1 MCTFVATS
9 LIISMKNFKRT
20 LLGCILLLQAML
32 LHSSQFES
40 FYWGYGANQYTSIT
54 QDDTGLIW
62 LGTNSGL
69 FCYNDYQFY
78 PIVQGIHVH
87 SVLVINDDLICF
99 TSETGIHFYKISTGQ
114 LTTNPYKGMELGRVR
129 TASYIDKKIWF
140 GTEKQGLIT
149 YDIDKTIWAV
159 EDEHIGECYT
169 MSYDQKDR
177 LYIGGIEGLGYYSIS
192 TNTYTSVDRQSFVN
206 SCLWDTQDAC
216 LWIGTDNSL
225 LRYNPQSTKMQSVLT
240 SDTNFKCIVRKEN
253 HLLIGT
259 DNGLIQYNP
268 QTNQKT
274 VYSHDI
280 SDSKSI
286 CHNAVWSLYNDK
298 DKNIWIGTSH
308 GVSLM
313 QHAPYY
319 TFISLSSITKDL
331 QVANNQGN
339 HFSNILKDSQG
350 RYWLGGDDGIILQ
363 DKETKIWFQKESI
376 SHHIPH
382 NIIRRIYEDKDG
394 EIWLATDNGVLRYL
408 PKKKQFVAHKI
419 VSLNGKA
426 KAEWVYDLYEDIKG
440 RLWIATYGGGL
451 FVADKQALIEHGQKT
466 YRCAQIG
473 DIDRGDVADLPNHVY
488 YIKEDKHHNLWLGHR
503 NGLSM
508 LQIETLS
515 LQTIPVLDA
524 TGKVSHFNI
533 QNLTFDDDEH
543 LWYTTKNCLG
553 RLNVESRQVDLF
565 PQESLKNN
573 VVSSMV
579 YHNKLFWITTT
590 EGIKVY
596 NPQTNI
602 CKDLNIPDD
611 EYRSIYYDA
620 AEERFIL
627 GGYNALLRLD
637 PSIYTAKEA
646 KRPIHIVSI
655 VHNNKRLKA
664 HIEYQ
669 LKDDDRLAS
678 FPASINQLTF
688 EISDFSYSKKKPYS
702 YEYQLYRENQQ
713 AAWNKLPVGDNHIVF
728 HELSPNKY
736 TLKLRSSLRKEEIS
750 SFPFEIRPPWYLSL
764 WAKVIYVI
772 IVMITLGLFISYL
785 FTRNKR
791 KYERMEKEKS
801 LELSKMKIDFFT
813 NISHDLNTPLSLII
827 APLEKILSEVH
838 DTLLRS
844 QLEGV
849 HKNALRLNKL
859 IQRILDFNRSSYKEE
874 ETLMRS
880 RIEMNRLLNTVLSS
894 FNQTAKDRGITLHI
908 TPCDEE
914 VWLNLDLFKM
924 ESIFYNLVSN
934 AVKFVDNETGRINV
948 TLSKNDNNN
957 QLVVTV
963 QDNGRGIP
971 QDEHKMVWLRL
982 YQGKNK
988 NNTSQGTGIG
998 LYLVKKFVSMHGG
1011 TVSLE
1016 SAPKQGST
1024 FMVKLPLSGDNLTV
1038 TSTQAIDAKTSEDQK
1053 EHTSDIASRP
1063 KLLIVDDNQ
1072 ELLDFMQ
1079 SVFSDTYQ
1087 CHLAQNGQEGL
1098 EKAQSVRPDIML
1110 IDEMMPIM
1118 TGLELCKQVRKTA
1131 YLASTPIIMLTAK
1144 TDHDTELQSLKA
1156 GVDVFMHKSFE
1167 LAHLKLRIQ
1176 QLLESRKLVVNK
1188 MQKDKLVESTIEVK
1202 EEILNS
1208 DEKIMKRVLQVIEER
1223 MSNPDFNVSMLC
1235 EETGIGS
1242 KKMLRLIKQQTGMTP
1257 VNFIRQ
1263 LRLKKTAVLLEQ
1275 NRFTISE
1282 VMHMV
1287 GFSHPSYFAKS
1298 FTKEFG
1304 VSPKEYMEKYSE

>member
-1 MCTFVATS
+1 MRN
-9 LIISMKNFKRT
+9 IRRT

-54 QDDTGLIW
+54 QDNTGLIW

-69 FCYNDYQFY
+69 FCYNGYQFY

-87 SVLVINDDLICF
+87 SVVIINDDFICF
-99 TSETGIHFYKISTGQ
+99 TSETGIHFYETSTGQ
-114 LTTNPYKGMELGRVR
+114 LTTNPCKEMDLGRVR
-129 TASYIDKKIWF
+129 TACHIHNNIWF
-140 GTEKQGLIT
+140 STEKQGLIT
-149 YDIDKTIWAV
+149 YDIDTKNWLIKDKA
-159 EDEHIGECYT
+159 IGECYAIT
-169 MSYDQKDR
+169 YNNKNR
-177 LYIGGIEGLGYYSIS
+177 LYIGGIDGFGYYSIDS
-192 TNTYTSVDRQSFVN
+192 NTYTPINKQSFVN
-206 SCLWDTQDAC
+206 SCLWDSKDNC
-216 LWIGTDNSL
+216 LWIGTDKSL
-225 LRYNPQSTKMQSVLT
+225 LRYNPQKSKIQSVL
-240 SDTNFKCIVRKEN
+240 SYDTNFKCIVRKEKL
-253 HLLIGT
+253 LLIGT

-268 QTNQKT
+268 TTSQKK

-313 QHAPYY
+313 QHAPFH
-319 TFISLSSITKDL
+319 TFVSLSSITKDL

-339 HFSNILKDSQG
+339 HFSNILKDSHG
-350 RYWLGGDDGIILQ
+350 RYWLGGDDGIIMQ
-363 DKETKIWFQKESI
+363 DKDTKIWFQKEST
-376 SHHIPH
+376 SHHIAH

-394 EIWLATDNGVLRYL
+394 HIWLATDNGVLRYL
-408 PKKKQFVAHKI
+408 PKKKQFISHKI
-419 VSLNGKA
+419 VSKDGKE

-451 FVADKQALIEHGQKT
+451 FVADKQALIEHGQRT
-466 YRCAQIG
+466 YRCAQIA
-473 DIDRGDVADLPNHVY
+473 DIGQEDVSELPDHVY

-508 LQIETLS
+508 LNIESLS
-515 LQTIPVLDA
+515 VQTIPAIDA
-524 TGKVSHFNI
+524 YGKVSHFNI
-533 QNLTFDDDEH
+533 QNLTFDDNGY
-543 LWYTTKNCLG
+543 LWYTTKHCLG
-553 RLNVESRQVDLF
+553 RVHIENQQVDLF

-602 CKDLNIPDD
+602 CKDLNIPDY
-611 EYRSIYYDA
+611 EYRSIYFDTA
-620 AEERFIL
+620 QTRFIL
-627 GGYNALLRLD
+627 GGYNSLLYLD
-637 PSIYTAKEA
+637 PSIYTAKES

-664 HIEYQ
+664 HIDYQ
-669 LKDDDRLAS
+669 LKDDDSLAS
-678 FPASINQLTF
+678 FPASMNQLTF

-702 YEYQLYRENQQ
+702 YEYQLYRESQQ
-713 AAWNKLPVGDNHIVF
+713 AAWNKLPVEDNHIVF
-728 HELSPNKY
+728 HELSPGKY
-736 TLKLRSSLRKEEIS
+736 TLKLRTSLRKEEIS
-750 SFPFEIRPPWYLSL
+750 SFPLEIRPPWYLSL
-764 WAKVIYVI
+764 WAKIIYIIIAVIS
-772 IVMITLGLFISYL
+772 LALFIKYL
-785 FTRNKR
+785 FERNKR

-827 APLEKILSEVH
+827 APLDKILSEVNDSILH
-838 DTLLRS
+838 T
-844 QLEGV
+844 QLKGI

-859 IQRILDFNRSSYKEE
+859 IQRILDFNRASYKEE

-894 FNQTAKDRGITLHI
+894 FTQTAKDRGITLNFKSF
-908 TPCDEE
+908 DKE

-934 AVKFVDNETGRINV
+934 AIKFVDNETGLIDITV
-948 TLSKNDNNN
+948 SKEDNDSH
-957 QLVVTV
+957 LVVTIR
-963 QDNGRGIP
+963 DNGRGIP

-982 YQGKNK
+982 YQGKTKNK
-988 NNTSQGTGIG
+988 TSQGTGIG
-998 LYLVKKFVSMHGG
+998 LYLVKKFVNMHGG
-1011 TVSLE
+1011 IVNLE
-1016 SAPKQGST
+1016 SAPDQGST
-1024 FMVKLPLSGDNLTV
+1024 FIVKLPLSGDNLT
-1038 TSTQAIDAKTSEDQK
+1038 TSTTNNQSTKTSEQ
-1053 EHTSDIASRP
+1053 TNDITSRP

-1072 ELLDFMQ
+1072 ELLEFMQ

-1087 CHLAQNGQEGL
+1087 CYLALNGQEGL
-1098 EKAQSVRPDIML
+1098 DKAQSVRPDIML

-1167 LAHLKLRIQ
+1167 LAHLKLRIA
-1176 QLLESRKLVVNK
+1176 QLLESRKLVVDK
-1188 MQKDKLVESTIEVK
+1188 MEKDKLVESAIEVK

-1208 DEKIMKRVLQVIEER
+1208 DEKIMKRVLQVIEAR

-1304 VSPKEYMEKYSE
+1304 VSPKEYMETHSD